1 MSIVTLTTDLG
12 TKDYYIGA
20 IKGSLLSLNSDL
32 QIIDITHE
40 IPKFDIAVTAY
51 TLKNCFTDFPKG
63 TIHIIGVNTEFKSN
77 SRHLVAKKDGYY
89 FICSDNGFFDLLFKN
104 QLDEV
109 FEISLDSYNIPIKFA
124 TKEVFANIASEI
136 DKGIGL
142 ENFGFPAFDLKES
155 SLFKATNE
163 GNTIKGMVIYIDD
176 FGNVI
181 TNISSKIFNQVRNAR
196 SFEIALRKSKYNSE
210 SLNSIEQTYSD
221 APDGDVVA
229 FFGHNDLL
237 QIAINTGAA
246 NKLLG
251 LKLKDVIRIDF
262 NEDDLF

>member
-20 IKGSLLSLNSDL
+20 IKGSLLSQNASI

-40 IPKFDIAVTAY
+40 IPKFDIAVAAY
-51 TLKNCFTDFPKG
+51 NLANCYEDFPKG
-63 TIHIIGVNTEFKSN
+63 TIHIVGVNTEFKSN
-77 SRHLVAKKDGYY
+77 SRHLVVKKNGHY

-104 QLDEV
+104 QVDEV
-109 FEISLDSYNIPIKFA
+109 IEMTLDSYELPIKFA
-124 TKEVFANIASEI
+124 AKEVFSKVAAEI
-136 DKGIGL
+136 SLGTGL
-142 ENFGFPAFDLKES
+142 ENLGFPAKDLKQS

-163 GNTIKGMVIYIDD
+163 GNTIKGMVVYIDD

-181 TNISSKIFNQVRNAR
+181 TNISSNLFNQVRNGR

-210 SLNSIEQTYSD
+210 SLTKIEQTYSSV
-221 APDGDVVA
+221 PEGDVVA
-229 FFGHNDLL
+229 FFGHNNLL

-251 LKLKDVIRIDF
+251 LKLKDLIRIEF
-262 NEDDLF
+262 KEGDLF